1 MNITI
6 TPKEITKENFSK
18 FGDMITTDGINPIEI
33 NEGFAKR
40 FDGIANLNT
49 SKDNGRQLFVFFQ
62 LLKELF
68 Q

>member
-6 TPKEITKENFSK
+6 TPKEITKENFSE

-49 SKDNGRQLFVFFQ
+49 SKDNGETTICIFF
-62 LLKELF
+62 LA
-68 Q
+68 

>member
-49 SKDNGRQLFVFFQ
+49 SKDRKSVV
-62 LLKELF
+62 
-68 Q
+68 